1 MQRLLRHGPAG
12 LLSVGLASAGCAIAA
27 VDMPGNILEQPVS
40 AEQAAADERLY
51 LERVN
56 STAERLRAQPR
67 DGGYDPLVPVPGAA
81 DWRPLPQAA
90 PAERTIGAEALDAV
104 AAYAEAGNSNVL
116 IVWRRGRVELARYWN
131 DFTVD
136 EPMIS
141 YSLAKPLTA
150 VAMGRAVAAGHV
162 ESLRQ
167 PVADFLPE
175 WRGTERAGILM
186 RHLLDMRSGLL
197 PQANAMEP
205 GNILLRAYLHPR
217 HEEIIIN
224 RYPLTHVPGSR
235 YEYNNATAELVSPVL
250 ERATGMSYQDWV
262 SEQVL
267 KPVGA
272 LGGTIWLN
280 RPGGVAHSG
289 CCVLLPAETFL
300 RLAILLLQDGVWE
313 GRRLLPEGYVTAM
326 RTATAENPW
335 AGMGVYVAGQYVE
348 RRGAANPEIEVG
360 KTLHSEPYLAEDLFL
375 FDGNSNQTVHI
386 VPSEQL
392 IVLRLGKR
400 PPKEPEWDN
409 AYLPNTLIRGI
420 IRGPGE
426 QAPRPQRR

>member
-1 MQRLLRHGPAG
+1 MKQILVVTALVVSLG
-12 LLSVGLASAGCAIAA
+12 LSINACAANH
-27 VDMPGNILEQPVS
+27 DLPGNILEQPIS
-40 AEQAAADERLY
+40 PEQAQGDEKLY
-51 LERVN
+51 LERVMG
-56 STAERLRAQPR
+56 TAERMRSQPR
-67 DGGYDPLVPVPGAA
+67 DGGYDPLVPVAGAP
-81 DWRPLPQAA
+81 DWQALPQATRDQ
-90 PAERTIGAEALDAV
+90 RTISAETLADV
-104 AAYAEAGNSNVL
+104 EAYAQAGKSNVL
-116 IVWRRGRVELARYWN
+116 IVWRKGRVELARYWN
-131 DFTVD
+131 DFSVK

-141 YSLAKPLTA
+141 YSLAKPVSA
-150 VAMGRAVAAGHV
+150 VAVGRAILKGSVD
-162 ESLRQ
+162 SLTQ

-175 WRGTERAGILM
+175 WQGTERAGILM

-197 PQANAMEP
+197 PQDNAQEP

-235 YEYNNATAELVSPVL
+235 YEYNNATAELVSPVI
-250 ERATGMSYQDWV
+250 ERATGQRYENWV

-267 KPVGA
+267 KPIGA

-280 RPGGVAHSG
+280 RPDGVAHSG
-289 CCVLLPAETFL
+289 CCVLLPAETYL
-300 RLAILLLQDGVWE
+300 RLAILLMQDGVWE
-313 GRRLLPEGYVTAM
+313 GERLLPEGYVNTM
-326 RTATAENPW
+326 RTATPQNPW
-335 AGMGVYVAGQYVE
+335 AGMGVYVAGKYVA
-348 RRGAANPEIEVG
+348 RRGAANPEIAMG

-375 FDGNSNQTVHI
+375 FDGNNNQAVHI

-392 IVLRLGKR
+392 IVLRLGSR

-426 QAPRPQRR
+426 TAPTPQPR